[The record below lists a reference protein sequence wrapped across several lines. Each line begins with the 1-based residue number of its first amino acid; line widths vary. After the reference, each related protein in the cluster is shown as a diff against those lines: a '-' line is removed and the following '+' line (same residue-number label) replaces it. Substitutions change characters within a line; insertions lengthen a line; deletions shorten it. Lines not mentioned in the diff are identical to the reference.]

1 MKENKMNNT
10 LQLSATD
17 YKAIEANDSRYLNSK
32 GANLYRDGE
41 YDLAAAYYHLA
52 ASMGNSDAISNLGY
66 CYLYGRHTEPNLSLA
81 IAYFKTAAKK
91 ENIDATYKLGD
102 IYGASRWGI
111 QDEELSIYYYR
122 LAVSYLLDESLEAL
136 HDITWYQAL
145 ENYPSLCLALGKSM
159 LLDGQ
164 LSVNLDLAYQF
175 LMFAQKGYEIELQ
188 NNGNYYQSVYE
199 QVVELLG
206 HSQFDTVRHR
216 WDDLF

>member
-1 MKENKMNNT
+1 MNNT
-10 LQLSATD
+10 LHVSATD

-41 YDLAAAYYHLA
+41 YGLAAAYYHLA
-52 ASMGNSDAISNLGY
+52 ASMGNSDAMSNLGY

-81 IAYFKTAAKK
+81 IAYFKLAAKN
-91 ENIDATYKLGD
+91 EYIDATYKLGD
-102 IYGASRWGI
+102 IYRTTKWGI
-111 QDEELSIYYYR
+111 QDEELSLYYYR
-122 LAVSYLLDESLEAL
+122 LAVSYLFDEPLEAL

-164 LSVNLDLAYQF
+164 LFVNLDLAYQF
-175 LMFAQKGYEIELQ
+175 LRFAQKGYEIELQ
-188 NNGNYYQSVYE
+188 NNGTYYQSVYE